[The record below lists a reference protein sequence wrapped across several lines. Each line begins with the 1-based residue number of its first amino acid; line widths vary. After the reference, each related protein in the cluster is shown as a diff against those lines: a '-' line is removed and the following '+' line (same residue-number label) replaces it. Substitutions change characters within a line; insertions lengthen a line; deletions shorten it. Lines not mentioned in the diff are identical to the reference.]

1 VTPRLILILS
11 LPFFFWGCESLIQP
25 KHSPTGP
32 KANSSS
38 QLNAYGN
45 SGVGAE
51 PQDDA
56 SGSGQSDSGA
66 SPTGSDV
73 TLFWDYGLND

>member
-1 VTPRLILILS
+1 M
-11 LPFFFWGCESLIQP
+11 QP
-25 KHSPTGP
+25 KHAASGP
-32 KANSSS
+32 SANSSS

-51 PQDDA
+51 PQADA
-56 SGSGQSDSGA
+56 GGGQSDSGA
-66 SPTGSDV
+66 SPGGSDV

>member
-1 VTPRLILILS
+1 MTLRLIFILS
-11 LPFFFWGCESLIQP
+11 LPVFFLGCETAMQP
-25 KHSPTGP
+25 KHTPTGP

-51 PQDDA
+51 PQDA
-56 SGSGQSDSGA
+56 TGSGTSDSGV

-73 TLFWDYGLND
+73 TLFWDYGLAD